1 MSAQHTPGP
10 WSLNAP
16 GNICYVNGPQGQYIL
31 RRDATQTWDKEAS
44 ARVIV
49 DCRLIAAAPELLAAF
64 QLFNNDASIGCAAS
78 GVYTI
83 AVNGRDL
90 IQMRDAIAKA
100 TGVAA

>member
-1 MSAQHTPGP
+1 MS
-10 WSLNAP
+10 
-16 GNICYVNGPQGQYIL
+16 PQARMYALAGRTLANRSADACGIDREDNWKLYSDDYIA
-31 RRDATQTWDKEAS
+31 DA
-44 ARVIV
+44 
-49 DCRLIAAAPELLAAF
+49 IAALDAIGAYELLATL

-78 GVYTI
+78 GVYTT